1 VTSTTR
7 RDARRARG
15 ASSTPPPRD
24 SRRRRVVDVAAT
36 RRALESRRAT
46 RRAHRFRRRV
56 DVVFPACVLLP
67 RSFSSLVVS
76 LTDSAPTPPPILY
89 RFVANALIASTKLA
103 PTRVAT
109 TRGGALVVLAE
120 SRGLQ
125 IVERDGLV
133 LAMVSS
139 TLTATDLLSAYDATD
154 APTVS
159 TGARVNSVREALG
172 ELHVARGAFAV
183 VAYDADAGRVLAA
196 RTANAAEI
204 SYGFAADGSLVVAS
218 GISSDALGVAQP
230 GLEMTRLP
238 SGRFVFGHRYVKPIE
253 FTSFWA
259 SARANRSGAN
269 ARAAPASAD
278 FREIDAP
285 TAKAPRAGT
294 TDRVG
299 SLLAPRGGE
308 NAASD
313 AAASWMRRSG
323 SAARLDAL
331 VEAKTSAGAYMP
343 PALRRVAAEKE
354 AAKAAAAA
362 AAAAAEAPKTPSSNG
377 AVSPRTAAKN
387 IDAQVAAAIAT
398 EDALVDSLKTA
409 FYAAV
414 ESVSR
419 RNSLDARRDSLDKSS
434 LAAVARE
441 RRVSTDAR
449 PAALSRLS
457 LDNSS
462 WERALSATRSMDRCG
477 RNSMEVSARSRG
489 GSVDVRASMEVTRP
503 ASLLA

>member
-1 VTSTTR
+1 M
-7 RDARRARG
+7 
-15 ASSTPPPRD
+15 
-24 SRRRRVVDVAAT
+24 
-36 RRALESRRAT
+36 
-46 RRAHRFRRRV
+46 
-56 DVVFPACVLLP
+56 LLP

-76 LTDSAPTPPPILY
+76 LTDSAPTPPPILH

-139 TLTATDLLSAYDATD
+139 TLTATDLLAAYDATD

-159 TGARVNSVREALG
+159 TGARVNAVREALG

-299 SLLAPRGGE
+299 SLLAPRDGE
-308 NAASD
+308 NAPSD

>member
-1 VTSTTR
+1 
-7 RDARRARG
+7 
-15 ASSTPPPRD
+15 
-24 SRRRRVVDVAAT
+24 
-36 RRALESRRAT
+36 
-46 RRAHRFRRRV
+46 
-56 DVVFPACVLLP
+56 VLLP

-76 LTDSAPTPPPILY
+76 LTDSAPTPPPILH

-139 TLTATDLLSAYDATD
+139 TLTATDLLAAYDATD

-159 TGARVNSVREALG
+159 TGARVNAVREALG

-278 FREIDAP
+278 FREIDTP
-285 TAKAPRAGT
+285 TAKAPCAGT

-308 NAASD
+308 NAPSD

-354 AAKAAAAA
+354 AAKAAAA